1 MAWLQAVD
9 DRGWS
14 GELVQDPA
22 VVEQLRQLG
31 YLSAGEA
38 PARTLWEADDCPACQ
53 AFEESAR

>member
-1 MAWLQAVD
+1 MD